1 MAIEKQINIVVKEVG
16 LDKVQKDVNN
26 LDASLDKLQD
36 TNKKTGTSFK
46 DSANSV
52 LENGGAMGLLNDA
65 TGGLAMTVKD
75 AVEASVLFTKNTK
88 IATIAQKVW
97 NWAMKANPIGLL
109 VAAILLA
116 ITAITSLTMYLYNNA
131 KANEAAMNATARNT
145 KALEAQSIAA
155 KRAGDALKISNDQN
169 YAMAQAAG
177 ASTEAL
183 RKLTVKHNEEAIALN
198 LKNAKIAQ
206 STFLRQRD
214 TLAIL
219 EANGASDEAIEKQK
233 KLTDATYKEFQEQN
247 KLLSDSYKERH
258 AIERKNAVEVLTE
271 KTAASQK
278 AASEAE
284 ASRQKEKDR
293 IKSDREKEKADAVQ
307 AIKDLAKAKA
317 DAEMQSA
324 KDAIAILDELKKN
337 VETPAQKEQ
346 REYEEKKA
354 ILEANNLSTEE
365 LEVQHKEFIAQQ
377 NNDFFAAE
385 SDKAIKRDAD
395 EKERYEKKKA
405 DKLAQEQALQS
416 GLTMIAESTSSIFDN
431 LEALGLKKSK
441 AAMAIKKGIALAQI
455 AADTGKAFSSAV
467 PMAIDAGK
475 GAASVGG
482 PFAGV
487 LGAIATAA
495 SYAGS
500 VAMITSNV
508 ARAKSL
514 LSGGGSGGGGGSTG
528 GGGGSMPSAP
538 SFNLVQGTSSNQIA
552 SSINTQ
558 QPIEA
563 FVVSKNVSTGQELDR
578 NIIKSAS
585 L

>member
-1 MAIEKQINIVVKEVG
+1 MAITKEVNIVVKETG
-16 LDKVQKDVNN
+16 LDQVQKQVNKLDNSLEN
-26 LDASLDKLQD
+26 LSD
-36 TNKKTGTSFK
+36 TNKGVAKSMGES
-46 DSANSV
+46 SQSV
-52 LENGGAMGLLNDA
+52 LDNGGAMGLLNDA

-75 AVEASVLFTKNTK
+75 AVEASWLFTK
-88 IATIAQKVW
+88 
-97 NWAMKANPIGLL
+97 
-109 VAAILLA
+109 
-116 ITAITSLTMYLYNNA
+116 
-131 KANEAAMNATARNT
+131 
-145 KALEAQSIAA
+145 
-155 KRAGDALKISNDQN
+155 
-169 YAMAQAAG
+169 
-177 ASTEAL
+177 
-183 RKLTVKHNEEAIALN
+183 
-198 LKNAKIAQ
+198 
-206 STFLRQRD
+206 
-214 TLAIL
+214 
-219 EANGASDEAIEKQK
+219 
-233 KLTDATYKEFQEQN
+233 
-247 KLLSDSYKERH
+247 
-258 AIERKNAVEVLTE
+258 
-271 KTAASQK
+271 SQK
-278 AASEAE
+278 AASIMTAIQTTVIGTSTGAMKAFRIALASTGIGLIVIGLGLLIANFDKVKKAVLAFIPGLAIVGEIFTKLVQTVTDFVGVTSDASRELDRLGKQAETTLAKNKFALDAYGDTYDQYTKRKIEANTKYAQHVKDINEDETLSEKQKLAKLKILRETANREIDKAEDDRIAERNKKAKEAQDKLDEANKAAAEKAKQDKIKADEEAKKALDEKIKSDAQKAFEQNEQLKQDTADVEEFLNEEKEKKNEKEAE
-284 ASRQKEKDR
+284 QSQLKFERMQYDADEEQRINQKKIDDR
-293 IKSDREKEKADAVQ
+293 IK
-307 AIKDLAKAKA
+307 
-317 DAEMQSA
+317 
-324 KDAIAILDELKKN
+324 
-337 VETPAQKEQ
+337 
-346 REYEEKKA
+346 
-354 ILEANNLSTEE
+354 
-365 LEVQHKEFIAQQ
+365 
-377 NNDFFAAE
+377 
-385 SDKAIKRDAD
+385 
-395 EKERYEKKKA
+395 
-405 DKLAQEQALQS
+405 QEQALQS
-416 GLTMIAESTSSIFDN
+416 GLTMLAENTSSIFDN

-563 FVVSKNVSTGQELDR
+563 FVVSKNVSTGMELDR

>member
-1 MAIEKQINIVVKEVG
+1 MAITKEVNIVVKETG
-16 LDKVQKDVNN
+16 LDQVQKQVNKLDSSLEN
-26 LDASLDKLQD
+26 LSD
-36 TNKKTGTSFK
+36 TNKGVAKSMGES
-46 DSANSV
+46 SNAV
-52 LENGGAMGLLNDA
+52 LDNGGAMGLLNDA

-75 AVEASVLFTKNTK
+75 AVEASWLFTK
-88 IATIAQKVW
+88 
-97 NWAMKANPIGLL
+97 
-109 VAAILLA
+109 
-116 ITAITSLTMYLYNNA
+116 
-131 KANEAAMNATARNT
+131 
-145 KALEAQSIAA
+145 
-155 KRAGDALKISNDQN
+155 
-169 YAMAQAAG
+169 
-177 ASTEAL
+177 
-183 RKLTVKHNEEAIALN
+183 
-198 LKNAKIAQ
+198 
-206 STFLRQRD
+206 
-214 TLAIL
+214 
-219 EANGASDEAIEKQK
+219 
-233 KLTDATYKEFQEQN
+233 
-247 KLLSDSYKERH
+247 
-258 AIERKNAVEVLTE
+258 
-271 KTAASQK
+271 SQK
-278 AASEAE
+278 AASIMTAIQTTVIGTSTGAMKAFRIALALTGIGVVVIAIGLLIANFDKVKKAVLAFIPGLSIVGEIFTKLVQTVTDFVGITSD
-284 ASRQKEKDR
+284 ASRELDRLGTQAEKTLAKNKFALDAYGDTYDQYTKRKIEANTKYAQHVKDINEDETLSEKQKLERLKILRETANREINKAEQDRLDERNKKAKEAQDKLDEANKAAAEKAKQDR
-293 IKSDREKEKADAVQ
+293 IKADEDAKKALDEKIKADAQKAFEQNEQLKQDTADVEEFLNEEKEKKNEKEAEDSANRYARLVY
-307 AIKDLAKAKA
+307 
-317 DAEMQSA
+317 DAEQEKA
-324 KDAIAILDELKKN
+324 LD
-337 VETPAQKEQ
+337 
-346 REYEEKKA
+346 
-354 ILEANNLSTEE
+354 
-365 LEVQHKEFIAQQ
+365 
-377 NNDFFAAE
+377 D
-385 SDKAIKRDAD
+385 
-395 EKERYEKKKA
+395 KKKA

-416 GLTMIAESTSSIFDN
+416 GLTMLAENTASIFDD
-431 LEALGLKKSK
+431 LESLGLKKSK

-514 LSGGGSGGGGGSTG
+514 LSGGGSGGSSTG